1 MPEQEKKMA
10 TPAVDNEELAEEI
23 EAINSIYG
31 PSTINLTNS
40 PSSVSAES
48 AISTTITLQIPSHD
62 QLSFLVGFEKT
73 YPATTPPRIIGTAS
87 TSGLAR
93 GQGKKAVGILEDA
106 VRQTWSEGSVC
117 LFEVIEEAGE
127 KFEELQAESG
137 PGGEED
143 EGEREANTDG
153 GNLTTPDYMDAPTA
167 QMSYH
172 LDTPPDWTVSDVI
185 TERKSVFVGRAV
197 QVESKEEAE
206 RCLDHLLATEKKIA
220 SATHNITA
228 WRIRQKNKKSSS
240 SGKEAESDTVVQD
253 FDDDGETAAG
263 GRLLHLMQLMDVW
276 DVVVIV
282 TRWFGGVK
290 LGPDRFRLINAA
302 GRDALV
308 KGGFAKKEPAGAHEK
323 GRKKNKKW
331 APFVGTRD

>member
-1 MPEQEKKMA
+1 MA
-10 TPAVDNEELAEEI
+10 SPTVDNEELSEEI

-31 PSTINLTNS
+31 PSTINLTTS

-48 AISTTITLQIPSHD
+48 TISTAITLQIPNHD

-73 YPATTPPRIIGTAS
+73 YPATTPPRILGTAS

-106 VRQTWSEGSVC
+106 VRRTWAEGSVC
-117 LFEVIEEAGE
+117 LFEVIEEVGE

-137 PGGEED
+137 AGVVED
-143 EGEREANTDG
+143 DGEREVNTDG
-153 GNLTTPDYMDAPTA
+153 RNLTTVDYIDIPPAKV
-167 QMSYH
+167 SYD
-172 LDTPPDWTVSDVI
+172 LDTPPDWTISDII

-206 RCLDHLLATEKKIA
+206 RCLDHLLATEKKVA

-240 SGKEAESDTVVQD
+240 SGKDTESDTVIQD
-253 FDDDGETAAG
+253 CDDDGETAAG

-282 TRWFGGVK
+282 TRWYGGVK

-302 GRDALV
+302 GRDSLV
-308 KGGFAKKEPAGAHEK
+308 KGGFAKKEPAGSNEK
-323 GRKKNKKW
+323 GRKKNKK
-331 APFVGTRD
+331 